1 MANVT
6 IADLAAASG
15 VTADDLIEI
24 ENDPSGTP
32 GSQKATAA
40 QLLSYIQGAISVPI
54 SGINATGT
62 ASASTYLRGDG
73 TWAVVAGGGGGL
85 ENLVEDTSPQLGGHL
100 DMNSQSIL
108 AGALTITA
116 TELGHLDGVTSN
128 IQTQLNGKQASG
140 SYAAAS
146 HTHAASDVTSG
157 TFANAR
163 ISEGS
168 VTQHQAALSV
178 SESQISD
185 LGSYATN
192 LSGLSDVDAT
202 VGSPSD
208 GDILVYRSAGSDWV
222 LEAKPAA
229 GSNPALADITDW
241 PSDVDATEVGY
252 LNGVT
257 SAIQTQLDSKQA
269 SGSYEPA
276 NVDILKAD
284 EGDNLTAGYTSD
296 TNARGIVTSGTVT
309 PAPGT
314 GEENFQSLTNGGAF
328 TLAPPASP
336 CTVLIEVTNNAS
348 AGAITTSGF
357 TIVTGDTISTT
368 DGDDFHF
375 HITKG
380 ASFSHLHV
388 VALQ

>member
-15 VTADDLIEI
+15 VTADDLFEI
-24 ENDPSGTP
+24 ENDPAGTP

-40 QLLSYIQGAISVPI
+40 QLLSYVQGAISVPI
-54 SGINATGT
+54 SGINASGT

-85 ENLVEDTSPQLGGHL
+85 ENLVEDTSPQLGGQL

-116 TELGHLDGVTSN
+116 TELGYLDGVTSN
-128 IQTQLNGKQASG
+128 IQTQLNGKQAAG

-146 HTHAASDVTSG
+146 HTHLIADVTGLQSALDGKQAAGSYAAATHTHAASDVNSG
-157 TFANAR
+157 TFADAR
-163 ISEGS
+163 IAQSN
-168 VTQHQAALSV
+168 VTQHQGAISV
-178 SESQISD
+178 AVSQITTTGTANSSTFLRGDGQWATPAGGGGGD
-185 LGSYATN
+185 LLAAN
-192 LSGLSDVDAT
+192 NLSDVANAST
-202 VGSPSD
+202 
-208 GDILVYRSAGSDWV
+208 
-222 LEAKPAA
+222 
-229 GSNPALADITDW
+229 ALTNL
-241 PSDVDATEVGY
+241 G
-252 LNGVT
+252 G
-257 SAIQTQLDSKQA
+257 
-269 SGSYEPA
+269 EPA
-276 NVDILKAD
+276 NADILKAD

-336 CTVLIEVTNNAS
+336 CTVMIEVTNNAS
-348 AGAITTSGF
+348 AGTITTSGF

-368 DGDDFHF
+368 NGDDFHF

-380 ASFSHLHV
+380 ANFSHLHV

>member
-15 VTADDLIEI
+15 VTADDLFEI

-73 TWAVVAGGGGGL
+73 SWQTVSAGGGGDLLAANNLSDLANAATARTNLGVDAAGTDNSTDVTLAGSLNYLSLSGQQITLGSIDLSTDVTGSLPVAALSTTGTANSSTFLRGDGQWATPAGGGGGDL
-85 ENLVEDTSPQLGGHL
+85 LASNNLSDLDNVGTARTNLG
-100 DMNSQSIL
+100 L
-108 AGALTITA
+108 AIG
-116 TELGHLDGVTSN
+116 
-128 IQTQLNGKQASG
+128 
-140 SYAAAS
+140 
-146 HTHAASDVTSG
+146 SDVQAYD
-157 TFANAR
+157 ANLP
-163 ISEGS
+163 
-168 VTQHQAALSV
+168 T
-178 SESQISD
+178 
-185 LGSYATN
+185 
-192 LSGLSDVDAT
+192 
-202 VGSPSD
+202 
-208 GDILVYRSAGSDWV
+208 
-222 LEAKPAA
+222 
-229 GSNPALADITDW
+229 W
-241 PSDVDATEVGY
+241 PSTVDATEVGY

-257 SAIQTQLDSKQA
+257 SAIQTQLDGKQA

-276 NVDILKAD
+276 NADILKAD